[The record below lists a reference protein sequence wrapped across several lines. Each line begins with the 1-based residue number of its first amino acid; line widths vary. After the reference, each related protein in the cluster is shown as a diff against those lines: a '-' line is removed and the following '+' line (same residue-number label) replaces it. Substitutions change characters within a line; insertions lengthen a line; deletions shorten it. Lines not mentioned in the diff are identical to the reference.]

1 MKSYRICQSKIVY
14 EVLNTEVIIVDFST
28 GNYYAL
34 IHIAKQIW
42 QLIEQQGA
50 VDQIAQLLSDR
61 YLRAKEAV
69 LADLELFLEEL
80 VNNGLIEESDSVPV
94 QIVNLS
100 SSLGWEYDIPKLQ
113 KYTDVQSL
121 LLLDP
126 IHEVSEVGWPAQ
138 LN

>member
-1 MKSYRICQSKIVY
+1 
-14 EVLNTEVIIVDFST
+14 
-28 GNYYAL
+28 
-34 IHIAKQIW
+34 
-42 QLIEQQGA
+42 
-50 VDQIAQLLSDR
+50 
-61 YLRAKEAV
+61 LRAKEAV

-94 QIVNLS
+94 QMVNLS